1 MTVLLSDRILL
12 SDVINH
18 LLVFFFFF
26 LTVSPVMWY
35 AKDTIL
41 RGLPRIDFKNREV
54 IVFNRGDGICHSIE
68 MSQY

>member
-1 MTVLLSDRILL
+1 
-12 SDVINH
+12 
-18 LLVFFFFF
+18 
-26 LTVSPVMWY
+26 MWY

-68 MSQY
+68 MSQYWQIKKAVF